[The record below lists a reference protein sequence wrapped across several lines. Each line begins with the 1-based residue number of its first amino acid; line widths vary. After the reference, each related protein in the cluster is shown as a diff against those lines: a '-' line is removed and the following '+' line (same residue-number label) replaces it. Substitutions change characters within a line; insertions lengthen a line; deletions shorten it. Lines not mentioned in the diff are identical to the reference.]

1 MDFSKCPQS
10 MWNILLSAEHR
21 EWAFSLGVS
30 HLAILT
36 KWLVGF
42 FGTTLL
48 PNILRIPVTN
58 FLGTQSC
65 WHKSWSLEY
74 FKSLF
79 SIPGTLNILSNEVEV
94 GWGLVGGVGGGAA
107 GGKLRRGSVS
117 GFTRCYGRY
126 WVHPVAGVRV
136 AALANVVDKQ
146 NIKQGTLEIY
156 KGDIS
161 IWEQFTIKHPMAGYS
176 SYFPNEA
183 ELALMSDRR
192 SYKGSQ

>member
-42 FGTTLL
+42 FWYYFATLL
-48 PNILRIPVTN
+48 PNILRFPVTN

-65 WHKSWSLEY
+65 WRKSWSLEY

-146 NIKQGTLEIY
+146 NIKQGRLEIY

-161 IWEQFTIKHPMAGYS
+161 IWEQFTQWPAIGLEDLFPKWSRVS
-176 SYFPNEA
+176 SDVWQKV
-183 ELALMSDRR
+183 L
-192 SYKGSQ
+192 